1 MLQYHSTLTWRVRK
15 AEERE
20 ESARRRER
28 ELKEEMAR
36 RVKEFVDA
44 QGNRPAL
51 HDISSDPDWLDV
63 YTELNAVRARDGKH
77 THKKQD
83 SSKKGK
89 KDKKGTVM
97 HLVIPVP
104 LPDVPAGIKDG
115 KPDGDTSD
123 TLALPA
129 ALHLCFPDLFPTMT
143 SARRSARRGGDPKIY
158 RGRPSQEGDT
168 GAVAASDGA
177 DAGVGGGAGDSSG
190 SASISKQLGEEL
202 TCRDRVRAGEQL
214 LLHYRRAPLS
224 ADDAQAD
231 APTPGGCA
239 RRAFPAS
246 REGKAASQKLKVV
259 MEDEHMAI
267 IVKPPS
273 LLTVPLGARGTMDVK
288 TLLPSFLNLTRK
300 PPGVPSAGCTQ
311 FTTLS
316 FYLL

>member
-1 MLQYHSTLTWRVRK
+1 MLLCNSTLTWRVRK

-51 HDISSDPDWLDV
+51 HDISSDPDWLEV

-97 HLVIPVP
+97 NLVLPVP

-143 SARRSARRGGDPKIY
+143 SARRRPAEETPKSTAAAPRR
-158 RGRPSQEGDT
+158 RATR
-168 GAVAASDGA
+168 
-177 DAGVGGGAGDSSG
+177 
-190 SASISKQLGEEL
+190 KQLQHQTGQTQEL
-202 TCRDRVRAGEQL
+202 AAALVIPVEA
-214 LLHYRRAPLS
+214 
-224 ADDAQAD
+224 
-231 APTPGGCA
+231 
-239 RRAFPAS
+239 PAS
-246 REGKAASQKLKVV
+246 QN
-259 MEDEHMAI
+259 
-267 IVKPPS
+267 S
-273 LLTVPLGARGTMDVK
+273 LAW
-288 TLLPSFLNLTRK
+288 S
-300 PPGVPSAGCTQ
+300 
-311 FTTLS
+311 
-316 FYLL
+316 